1 MASAALQKARAQLDA
16 VRKSASKRVQTVQ
29 AKATSVGAIAGGA
42 AIAGAI
48 SGAGLDVEVAPGYDV
63 PVAQFLAGLALV
75 SMGGS
80 MTTRQVGQGMLAG
93 ATALLARDL
102 IDEMMGGWM
111 DDGASDDGG
120 E

>member
-16 VRKSASKRVQTVQ
+16 VKKSASKRVASVQ

-80 MTTRQVGQGMLAG
+80 MATKQIGQGMLAG
-93 ATALLARDL
+93 ATALLTRDL
-102 IDEMMGGWM
+102 SEQMLNDWGMG
-111 DDGASDDGG
+111 DDGEDD
-120 E
+120 

>member
-16 VRKSASKRVQTVQ
+16 VKKSASKRVASVQ

-80 MTTRQVGQGMLAG
+80 MTVKQMGQGMLAG
-93 ATALLARDL
+93 ATALLVRDASSQAL
-102 IDEMMGGWM
+102 GDWMGSG
-111 DDGASDDGG
+111 DDGEDD
-120 E
+120 